1 MVACFR
7 AIVIDLRIHV
17 RVMMKKER
25 IFNGE
30 QHDSE
35 EN

>member
-7 AIVIDLRIHV
+7 AILIDLRIHV
-17 RVMMKKER
+17 RVMMKER